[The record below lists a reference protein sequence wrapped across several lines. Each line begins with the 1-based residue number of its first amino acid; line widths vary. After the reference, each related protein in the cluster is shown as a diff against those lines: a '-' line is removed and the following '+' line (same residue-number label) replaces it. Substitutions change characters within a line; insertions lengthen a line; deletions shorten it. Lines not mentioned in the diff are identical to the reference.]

1 MEIKHGVISADS
13 HALLAPD
20 SMTSRMSAKKWG
32 DKIPQVVETKEED
45 GRIVER
51 WSVYGGPGRG
61 NVANCPAVMGEPF
74 PRFADRWE
82 EVPEIAYVPT
92 ERLKALD
99 IDGVDAEV
107 LFPNAPF
114 TNLYAY
120 EDADFELDATRA
132 YNDALA
138 EWSQESDRYV
148 PLAGVAFLGGPEA
161 AAIEAERA
169 ASIGH
174 RGINLMGEF
183 PSSVP
188 HIGDPAWNPLW
199 DTCQSLGIPVHFHGS
214 SGVKAGAR
222 AKAWNGYSER
232 QAHSA
237 FTSCSAVTPAQI
249 VPHLIFS
256 GITDRFPNLKV
267 VFAEAGMGGVNYMI
281 SAMDHEWET
290 RRLWTEGIASRP
302 SDTIRR
308 QMFVNFWFEV
318 EGIKLRHDI
327 GIDNIMWESDF
338 PHVACYYPDS
348 AVSIEKVLAGAPED
362 ERRKMLYE
370 NAMRV
375 YGITAT
381 VATA

>member
-1 MEIKHGVISADS
+1 MGVNLPPVIQPPRNASQSLNEHEEKDEIHADDRARNAVVGGLSRFRAPASGVACHDS
-13 HALLAPD
+13 FACD
-20 SMTSRMSAKKWG
+20 
-32 DKIPQVVETKEED
+32 
-45 GRIVER
+45 
-51 WSVYGGPGRG
+51 
-61 NVANCPAVMGEPF
+61 EPF

-120 EDADFELDATRA
+120 EDSDFELDATSA

-138 EWSQESDRYV
+138 EWAQESDRYV

-183 PSSVP
+183 PASVP

-222 AKAWNGYSER
+222 AKAGTSSDVNNNGVSVP
-232 QAHSA
+232 SA
-237 FTSCSAVTPAQI
+237 LDGSPATATTTQ
-249 VPHLIFS
+249 
-256 GITDRFPNLKV
+256 
-267 VFAEAGMGGVNYMI
+267 
-281 SAMDHEWET
+281 
-290 RRLWTEGIASRP
+290 RRRTAPPRCAARSDASRNILGTP
-302 SDTIRR
+302 SRR
-308 QMFVNFWFEV
+308 ARSARPFEPLSSEYRHPKNGHPGCPYSRKYRHPDAHIYVNMGTRMPIFLV
-318 EGIKLRHDI
+318 NI
-327 GIDNIMWESDF
+327 GM
-338 PHVACYYPDS
+338 P
-348 AVSIEKVLAGAPED
+348 L
-362 ERRKMLYE
+362 
-370 NAMRV
+370 
-375 YGITAT
+375 
-381 VATA
+381 